1 MAHGALVE
9 SRMRII
15 AIFLLLGLAV
25 SSVAAPKD
33 AAITGSGDVVRSS
46 HTYKTIGEVKLAVE
60 VYSPKGHAAG
70 DKRPAIVFF
79 FGGGWQSGSVKQFE
93 KQCEYFATRGMVAMA
108 ADYRVKS
115 RHDVSPDKCVMDA
128 KSAIR
133 WVRANAGKLG
143 VDPDRIV
150 AAGGSA
156 GGHIAACTGIVPGY
170 DEETEDQ
177 KVSSVPSALVLF
189 NPALNTTP
197 QGWDEQ
203 RGAGLVARFGTHAKA
218 LSPQHHVKKGQPPT
232 LVIHGKADTTVPF
245 AQAEAFAAAM
255 KEAGNRCD
263 LAAYD
268 GQAHGFFNYG
278 RGDNAMFI
286 ATTAAADRFLASLG
300 YLKGEPTIGK

>member
-1 MAHGALVE
+1 MRFFASLALFFLAGITLAAQKEVAIPGA
-9 SRMRII
+9 S
-15 AIFLLLGLAV
+15 
-25 SSVAAPKD
+25 
-33 AAITGSGDVVRSS
+33 DVVRSS
-46 HTYKTIGEVKLAVE
+46 HTYKTVGDVKLNVE
-60 VYSPKGHAAG
+60 VYSPKGHAAV

-79 FGGGWQSGSVKQFE
+79 FGGGWQGGSVKQFE
-93 KQCEYFATRGMVAMA
+93 KQCEYFATRGMVAIA

-170 DEETEDQ
+170 DEEKEDM
-177 KVSSVPSALVLF
+177 KVSSVPDAMVLF

-197 QGWDEQ
+197 QGWDEK

-218 LSPQHHVKKGQPPT
+218 LSPLHHVKKGQPPT

-245 AQAEAFAAAM
+245 AQAEAFTAAM

-263 LAAYD
+263 LAAFD
-268 GQAHGFFNYG
+268 GQGHGFFNYA
-278 RGDNAMFI
+278 RGDIAMFI

-300 YLKGEPTIGK
+300 YLKGEPTVGK

>member
-1 MAHGALVE
+1 MRCLASLSLLCMAA
-9 SRMRII
+9 
-15 AIFLLLGLAV
+15 AA
-25 SSVAAPKD
+25 VAAPKEV
-33 AAITGSGDVVRSS
+33 AIPGGGEVVKSS
-46 HTYKTIGEVKLAVE
+46 QTYKTIGNVKLNIE
-60 VYSPKGHAAG
+60 VYSPKDHAAG

-79 FGGGWQSGSVKQFE
+79 FGGGWQGGSVKQFE
-93 KQCEYFATRGMVAMA
+93 KQCEYFATRGMVAFA

-170 DEETEDQ
+170 DEESEDKQ
-177 KVSSVPSALVLF
+177 VSSVPNAMLLF

-197 QGWDEQ
+197 QGWDEK

-232 LVIHGKADTTVPF
+232 LIVHGKADTTVPI
-245 AQAEAFAAAM
+245 AQAEAFTAAM

-263 LAAYD
+263 LAAFE

-278 RGDNAMFI
+278 RGDNAMFL
-286 ATTAAADRFLASLG
+286 ATTVAADKFLASLG
-300 YLKGEPTIGK
+300 YLKGEATIGK

>member
-1 MAHGALVE
+1 
-9 SRMRII
+9 MRSI
-15 AIFLLLGLAV
+15 AAFLLLCANAASLAASKEV
-25 SSVAAPKD
+25 SIP
-33 AAITGSGDVVRSS
+33 GSSGVSRSSQAYKTVGDV
-46 HTYKTIGEVKLAVE
+46 KLNIE
-60 VYSPKGHAAG
+60 IYQPKGHAAG

-79 FGGGWQSGSVKQFE
+79 FGGGWQSGSIKQFE
-93 KQCEYFATRGMVAMA
+93 KQCEYFATRGMVALA

-143 VDPDRIV
+143 IDPDRIV

-170 DEETEDQ
+170 DEESEDKQ
-177 KVSSVPSALVLF
+177 VSSVPNALVLF

-197 QGWDEQ
+197 DGWDEK
-203 RGAGLVARFGTHAKA
+203 RGAGLAARFGTHAKA

-255 KEAGNRCD
+255 KAAGNRCE

-268 GQAHGFFNYG
+268 GQGHGFFNHG
-278 RGDNAMFI
+278 RGDNSMFI
-286 ATTAAADRFLASLG
+286 ATTAAADKFLAGLG
-300 YLKGEPTIGK
+300 YLQGEATIGK